1 MEIGH
6 CREFLKLTFQMLPLC
21 QSKHVFTVAIYDIY
35 SVERTKLSCN
45 TLLSTQHHSFISDL
59 PAPSPPHPYFIGNKP
74 IVFREKKHSSMFL

>member
-21 QSKHVFTVAIYDIY
+21 QSKHVFTVAIYDIN

-59 PAPSPPHPYFIGNKP
+59 PAPSPSHPYFIGNKP
-74 IVFREKKHSSMFL
+74 IVFREKKHSIFL